1 MSNFYVDILGDI
13 IDEVQVTITKKH
25 ITIQSYLDGIM
36 VEKYHNYKPLV
47 NKYHL
52 KDYIDELT
60 EGSKVPHNLYGRI
73 EKEL

>member
-1 MSNFYVDILGDI
+1 MSNFNIDIKGDI

-25 ITIQSYLDGIM
+25 LTILCYVDGIM
-36 VEKYHNYKPLV
+36 VEKYHNYKPLI
-47 NKYHL
+47 NRYHL

-60 EGSKVPHNLYGRI
+60 EGSKVTHNLYEII